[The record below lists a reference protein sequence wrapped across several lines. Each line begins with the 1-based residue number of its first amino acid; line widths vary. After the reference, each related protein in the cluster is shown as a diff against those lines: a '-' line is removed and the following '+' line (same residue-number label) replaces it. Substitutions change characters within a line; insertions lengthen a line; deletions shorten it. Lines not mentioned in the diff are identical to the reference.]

1 VAWVSAELFPSVRQ
15 QQRLATERKGRES
28 KSLRARQQIANVGTT
43 FSRRP
48 ELTLDSDA
56 DSVEYGLTP
65 FSDIET
71 ISNFVLGQ
79 VELNIDLGAAAT
91 SAFEICSA
99 E

>member
-1 VAWVSAELFPSVRQ
+1 
-15 QQRLATERKGRES
+15 
-28 KSLRARQQIANVGTT
+28 
-43 FSRRP
+43 
-48 ELTLDSDA
+48 LDSDA